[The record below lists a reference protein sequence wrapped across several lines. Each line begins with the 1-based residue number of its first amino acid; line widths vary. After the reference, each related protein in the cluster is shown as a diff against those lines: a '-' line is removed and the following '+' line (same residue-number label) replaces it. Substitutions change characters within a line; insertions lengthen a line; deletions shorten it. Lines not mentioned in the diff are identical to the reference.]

1 MNEDGQRWG
10 RKMTLPRPSLPSL
23 SSVEVNRGVAARPDA
38 GVLIAVDRSS
48 KQRLCAAESAG
59 VSLWVK
65 DRSFTC

>member
-1 MNEDGQRWG
+1 MGEEED
-10 RKMTLPRPSLPSL
+10 PSLPSL
-23 SSVEVNRGVAARPDA
+23 STVEVNSGVAARPDA

-59 VSLWVK
+59 VSLWVM